1 MEGHYTYALMGPTSE
16 HMVTCEMQP
25 DTFVEVLRG
34 AFETIGIRLDDLV
47 LRIYVQEGAGGWQ
60 LVHGRVKDMREAQ
73 QTCLLPMP
81 PEPTSAAPNV
91 LDDATYQEIG
101 YAALNLYRVLWQSRQ
116 RIKATSLK
124 TKVRVRQSLR
134 ALEGQMRLIEQAV
147 EGTEWWDLF
156 RLRYQQGKKL
166 VACAME
172 LHMSSRTLNR
182 EISDMAVH
190 VGRMLATVLQ
200 ERELAELMEAAKRVP
215 TMPSR
220 MGRVVRFEQRALWN
234 EVKGS

>member
-16 HMVTCEMQP
+16 HTVACDLAP

-34 AFETIGIRLDDLV
+34 AMEAIGVRLDELV

-60 LVHGRVKDMREAQ
+60 LVHGRVKDAREAQ

-81 PEPTSAAPNV
+81 PEPPSGDPEV
-91 LDDATYQEIG
+91 LDDATYQDIG

-116 RIKATSLK
+116 RIKASSLK

-134 ALEGQMRLIEQAV
+134 ALDERMRLVEQAV

-182 EISDMAVH
+182 QISDMAGH
-190 VGRMLATVLQ
+190 VGRMLSTVLK
-200 ERELAELMEAAKRVP
+200 ERELAELMQAAKRVP
-215 TMPSR
+215 MMP
-220 MGRVVRFEQRALWN
+220 GKATARVIRLEQRELW
-234 EVKGS
+234 S

>member
-1 MEGHYTYALMGPTSE
+1 MEGHYTYAILGPTSE
-16 HMVTCEMQP
+16 HTVACDLPP
-25 DTFVEVLRG
+25 DTFVDVLRG
-34 AFETIGIRLDDLV
+34 AFEAIGVRLDKLV
-47 LRIYVQEGAGGWQ
+47 LNIYAQEGAGGWQ
-60 LVHGRVKDMREAQ
+60 LVHGRVKDVREAQ

-81 PEPTSAAPNV
+81 PEPPSGDQEV
-91 LDDATYQEIG
+91 LDDATYQDIG

-134 ALEGQMRLIEQAV
+134 VLEERLRLVEQAV

-172 LHMSSRTLNR
+172 LHMSQRTLNR

-190 VGRMLATVLQ
+190 VGRMLGTVLK
-200 ERELAELMEAAKRVP
+200 ERELAEMMEAAKRVP
-215 TMPSR
+215 TMP
-220 MGRVVRFEQRALWN
+220 GRATGHVVRFEQRALWR
-234 EVKGS
+234 

>member
-25 DTFVEVLRG
+25 DTFVDVLRAALEVVG
-34 AFETIGIRLDDLV
+34 VRLDELV
-47 LRIYVQEGAGGWQ
+47 LNIYVQEGPGGWQ
-60 LVHGRVKDMREAQ
+60 LVHGRVKDTREAQ

-116 RIKATSLK
+116 RINATSLK

-147 EGTEWWDLF
+147 EGTEWWELF

-190 VGRMLATVLQ
+190 VGRMLATVLK
-200 ERELAELMEAAKRVP
+200 ERELAELMEAAKRMP

-220 MGRVVRFEQRALWN
+220 MGRVAQRALWH

>member
-16 HMVTCEMQP
+16 HTMTCDLHP
-25 DTFVEVLRG
+25 DTFVGVLRG
-34 AFETIGIRLDDLV
+34 VLEAIGVRLDDLV
-47 LRIYVQEGAGGWQ
+47 LRIYVQEGVGGWQ
-60 LVHGRVKDMREAQ
+60 LVHGRVKDKQEAQ
-73 QTCLLPMP
+73 QTCLLPLP
-81 PEPTSAAPNV
+81 PEPTSGDPHAH
-91 LDDATYQEIG
+91 DDATNQEIG
-101 YAALNLYRVLWQSRQ
+101 YGALNLYRILWQSRK

-124 TKVRVRQSLR
+124 TKVKVRQSLQ
-134 ALEGQMRLIEQAV
+134 ALEDQMRVIEQAV
-147 EGTEWWDLF
+147 EGTEWWELF

-190 VGRMLATVLQ
+190 VGRMLATVLKEQ
-200 ERELAELMEAAKRVP
+200 ELAELMEAAKRVP